1 MEAYIH
7 PDLVG
12 SALSKTHGFGFESFA
27 NQFFS
32 ALLGATYVPLGGVKD
47 GGADGFAEETIYEV
61 SGKTGRFFQAS
72 SELNYQDKIERT
84 IERLKEFGREP
95 HTIWYVTNRIIQHS
109 DLEEEKLS
117 DLHDVTIKIRDS
129 RYICN
134 HINDSEGTRA
144 SYYHWLAQVN
154 VSLQNVGAS
163 AMISAN
169 PHVSNP
175 APYVF
180 LAQEV
185 GNRLGNKG
193 LIQTVCDSL
202 ILWALN
208 DTDPA
213 NGRFRSREE
222 VRVKI
227 VTELPWAKHYINQQI
242 DQRLAE
248 LSRER
253 TEKGIGRKIQFHK
266 LRNSYCLP
274 YETRSKVAEEN
285 ASDELLKEVVRSQFL
300 SVCQEM
306 KFPAKLHDE
315 IADVCFRTLEVF
327 FEKQGLLF
335 VEFLNKKSQNGLTGG
350 TVSTFIG
357 EVLEEVG
364 ATPAKAKV
372 LAASAFEIL
381 RRCFYQSTREQR
393 DYLSRLS
400 RTFVLLFTMRGDP
413 RIVEFFQNQARGYR
427 IFVGTDVLLVAL
439 TERYVPEADQ
449 RARTL
454 LAMARDYGCK
464 LYLTEPILEE
474 IYTHFRATD
483 FEFQNHFSEREPFL
497 TRELIS
503 HSDRILI
510 RTYFYA
516 KFEGKVNGWKKFISS
531 FADHSKI
538 RTAEGREQLKS
549 YLINQFNLEFLDNQ
563 ELTAGVKVEDVDKL
577 AKSFIESG
585 FKDREDLAKNDAIMV
600 HSVYAFRRR
609 HSEMAKHGEFGYR
622 TWWLT
627 HETLIQRA
635 TAELVMS
642 HHGARYIMRPAFLLN
657 YFSLCPSSDEIKR
670 TYREIFPS
678 VLGLQMGHRID
689 SRTYHD
695 TLAKVDEWR
704 ELEEGRRAAKI
715 AELSDRLRTDH
726 LRIHD
731 FDLADPREHG

>member
-12 SALSKTHGFGFESFA
+12 SALSKTHGFGFENFA

-47 GGADGFAEETIYEV
+47 GGADGFTEETIYEI
-61 SGKTGRFFQAS
+61 SGKTGRYFQAS
-72 SELNYQDKIERT
+72 SELKFQDKIKKT
-84 IERLKEFGREP
+84 LERLKEFGREP

-109 DLEEEKLS
+109 DLEEEGLS
-117 DLHDVTIKIRDS
+117 DLHGVTIKIRDA
-129 RYICN
+129 RFICN
-134 HINDSEGTRA
+134 HINDTEGTRA

-185 GNRLGNKG
+185 GNRFGNKG

-208 DTDPA
+208 DTDPDRE
-213 NGRFRSREE
+213 RFRSREE
-222 VRVKI
+222 IRVKI

-242 DQRLAE
+242 DQRLVE

-253 TEKGIGRKIQFHK
+253 DEKGKSRKIQFHSRRK
-266 LRNSYCLP
+266 AYCLP

-285 ASDELLKEVVRSQFL
+285 ASDELLKEVVRTQFFG
-300 SVCQEM
+300 VCQEM

-315 IADVCFRTLEVF
+315 IVDVCFRTLELF

-335 VEFLNKKSQNGLTGG
+335 VEFLNKNSQNGMAGG
-350 TVSTFIG
+350 TVSAFIG
-357 EVLEEVG
+357 EVLDEFG
-364 ATPAKAKV
+364 ATLAKAKV

-393 DYLSRLS
+393 EYLSRLS

-413 RIVEFFQNQARGYR
+413 RIVEFFQSQARGYR
-427 IFVGTDVLLVAL
+427 IYVGTDVLLLAL
-439 TERYVPEADQ
+439 TERYVQEADQ

-474 IYTHFRATD
+474 LYTHFRATD
-483 FEFQNHFSEREPFL
+483 FEFQNHFLEREPYL

-503 HSDRILI
+503 HSDKILI

-516 KFEGKVNGWKKFISS
+516 KFEGKVNGWKKFISA
-531 FADHSKI
+531 FADHAKI
-538 RTAEGREQLKS
+538 RTVEGRAQLKS

-563 ELTAGVKVEDVDKL
+563 ELMKGVNVEDVEKL
-577 AKSFIESG
+577 SKNLMASG
-585 FKDREDLAKNDAIMV
+585 IKDRDDLAKNDAIMV
-600 HSVYAFRRR
+600 HSVYALRRR
-609 HSEMAKHGEFGYR
+609 NNEMTRHGEFGYK

-635 TAELVMS
+635 TAELVMA

-657 YFSLCPSSDEIKR
+657 YFSLCPSSDEIKKS
-670 TYREIFPS
+670 YREIFPS
-678 VLGLQMGHRID
+678 FLGLQMGHRID
-689 SRTYHD
+689 SRAYHE
-695 TLAKVDEWR
+695 TLAKIDEWR
-704 ELEEGRRAAKI
+704 ELEEGRRAAKL

-731 FDLADPREHG
+731 FDLADTSKFG